1 MTFISPSHVYV
12 NYLTEI
18 RNEFFVKNE
27 LNEYNCKIMLVM
39 IK

>member
-12 NYLTEI
+12 NYLTETT
-18 RNEFFVKNE
+18 NKFFVKNE
-27 LNEYNCKIMLVM
+27 LNKYNCKTLLVM